1 MIRETPEHEGRAL
14 ALMRYASIGVAI
26 LLIGVS
32 IAMITVALGFPTSRT
47 LGSPG
52 PAKLPIIYASI
63 LIAVSIGIIAQA
75 FTRRADMGLSLHG
88 MPRALALAAGT
99 ALCIYLWSIV
109 GFLTLFVPATL
120 IAAWLMGGSMIGSII
135 CAAVLPLSV
144 YGLFRLLLN
153 IPFP

>member
-1 MIRETPEHEGRAL
+1 
-14 ALMRYASIGVAI
+14 MRYASIGVGL

-32 IAMITVALGFPTSRT
+32 VAMITIAWGFPASRT

-52 PAKLPIIYASI
+52 PAKLPIIYSVI
-63 LIAVSIGIIAQA
+63 LIAVSLGIVAQA
-75 FTRRADMGLSLHG
+75 LVTRPGTELSLQG
-88 MPRALALAAGT
+88 TPRALALAGGT
-99 ALCIYLWSIV
+99 ALCIYLWSMV

-120 IAAWLMGGSMIGSII
+120 IAARLMGGSWVGSII

-144 YGLFRLLLN
+144 YGLFGLLLN